1 MKGEKRRKGKEERS
15 GNGQKEERTNTDKRK
30 GEGCTYTGMYIYRY
44 IPGDKNNLSLTLAE
58 SQLKAGRQ
66 ARRKKGKKED
76 KCMVKPCDWMNETP
90 LSKGIY
96 AYNAYIDMFI

>member
-44 IPGDKNNLSLTLAE
+44 IP
-58 SQLKAGRQ
+58 
-66 ARRKKGKKED
+66 
-76 KCMVKPCDWMNETP
+76 
-90 LSKGIY
+90 
-96 AYNAYIDMFI
+96 